1 MPQEHHLH
9 RREGAVNIIDEYIR
23 RSEGVIEKELW
34 QEFVHALHIIAPESK
49 YAKKNEEDDPLT
61 NG

>member
-1 MPQEHHLH
+1 MPLEHHLH
-9 RREGAVNIIDEYIR
+9 RRQDAVDILDDYIR
-23 RSEGVIEKELW
+23 CSEGIIEKERW
-34 QEFVHALHIIAPESK
+34 DKFVHALHILAPESK